1 MKVQV
6 CTGKSCRWRYSN
18 YVITRIENDSSFY
31 NDWKW
36 VEVVE
41 ETCMWHCKQGPNIKL
56 KNQIINYCSPTKAS
70 EVIAKHIVEDNKKKN
85 SKKKK

>member
-6 CTGKSCRWRYSN
+6 CTGKSCKWRYSN
-18 YVITRIENDSSFY
+18 YVITRIQNDIKFY
-31 NDWKW
+31 DGWDW

-41 ETCMWHCKQGPNIKL
+41 ELCMGNCKKWPNLKL
-56 KNQIINYCSPTKAS
+56 KNQIINYCSPAKAS
-70 EVIAKHIVEDNKKKN
+70 EIIAKHVAEDKKKK